1 MNKQNQ
7 NHGESVTYRIALRM
21 FESAFAACDR
31 LPEAD
36 QQFLLR
42 EIGKR
47 ILKNISQVSAE
58 TAKSVQ
64 VLGVEIKQQSF
75 EDSGSGDN

>member
-1 MNKQNQ
+1 
-7 NHGESVTYRIALRM
+7 M
-21 FESAFAACDR
+21 FESTFAACDR

>member
-1 MNKQNQ
+1 MNESKQDFR
-7 NHGESVTYRIALRM
+7 ETLAYRIAARM
-21 FESAFAACDR
+21 FESAFAACGR

-47 ILKNISQVSAE
+47 ILKDISQFSAE
-58 TAKSVQ
+58 TIKPVQ
-64 VLGVEIKQQSF
+64 VVGVQIKQQSS
-75 EDSGSGDN
+75 EDGGSC

>member
-1 MNKQNQ
+1 MNEPKQDPRA
-7 NHGESVTYRIALRM
+7 TMAYRIAARM
-21 FESAFAACDR
+21 FESAFAACEG

-47 ILKNISQVSAE
+47 ILKNISQLPAE
-58 TAKSVQ
+58 TAKPVQ
-64 VLGVEIKQQSF
+64 VVGVEIKQQNS
-75 EDSGSGDN
+75 EDGGSG